1 MPRFAKIV
9 LFSLMIAGWARA
21 DDSTPASTDTAQD
34 DRSAQPAGGDGS
46 NATYPATPGQTA
58 NDDKSHWLVD
68 AVDAQKK
75 QEEAQSQQANP
86 DNHAPR
92 INPVA
97 PYLSQ
102 WMTPQDY
109 ALLGRATIAPAN
121 KSPLSIQPASGAQ
134 ALAAPVNKTKPNPYL
149 AGIDASNSASLPSPA
164 VSPAPVTAVNQPGPA
179 SPPPPPAPPATAAP
193 APTDD
198 DRKYFPELK
207 NRF

>member
-1 MPRFAKIV
+1 MPRFATIV
-9 LFSLMIAGWARA
+9 LIGLMMAGWARA
-21 DDSTPASTDTAQD
+21 DDSTPAPADAAQD
-34 DRSAQPAGGDGS
+34 DRSGQSAGGDGS
-46 NATYPATPGQTA
+46 NSTTPGQTS

-75 QEEAQSQQANP
+75 QEEAQSQQANH

-109 ALLGRATIAPAN
+109 TLLGRSSTVPTKKSPLAIQPAAGTPALAAPAN
-121 KSPLSIQPASGAQ
+121 KA
-134 ALAAPVNKTKPNPYL
+134 KPNPYL
-149 AGIDASNSASLPSPA
+149 AGMDTLSTASLPPA
-164 VSPAPVTAVNQPGPA
+164 GTSPAPVTAVKSPVPV
-179 SPPPPPAPPATAAP
+179 SPPPPPAPPAPAASMP
-193 APTDD
+193 ANDD
-198 DRKYFPELK
+198 SKYFPELK